1 MGVERSRLA
10 VFVLVHYSVSLPSAL
25 APNGLRIYCISLL
38 SLSGSGFA
46 TLRIDCPLR
55 GVCIH
60 THRYGGVEGPAEEMA
75 FGHFGGTI
83 GLGATVRVKLLEANI
98 WRKPNS
104 NLNPKPPLFLPTLL
118 GNQTNL
124 GTPIDYSN
132 SLVAYTPGRGLRRSW
147 LPGVYQTWLS
157 EICSHAPG

>member
-55 GVCIH
+55 GVCKVSSERH

-98 WRKPNS
+98 
-104 NLNPKPPLFLPTLL
+104 
-118 GNQTNL
+118 
-124 GTPIDYSN
+124 
-132 SLVAYTPGRGLRRSW
+132 
-147 LPGVYQTWLS
+147 
-157 EICSHAPG
+157 